1 MKKNLKTI
9 VAGSLMAAGL
19 ACAQTGLAGGSEGLH
34 QMNANTLGQW
44 GVTFGAGGNVSF
56 DSWALASGGQIYD
69 KTAKQSIGLN
79 ETAISVDANV
89 NAAIGLTN
97 WMDVG
102 VSLPIYFDMGTDTRN
117 RIGDNGMTDL
127 AIGDLEA
134 WMKFNLVGRNDG
146 FFRMAL
152 MANFYAPTGSEEAG
166 FRPRHS
172 WYLSK
177 TTTPYTL
184 GDYAAGGSLIF
195 SFNGRKVHWNTQVG
209 YVQPFN
215 TDDYSGAVTYSTAF
229 NYLPAKF
236 IDLFLEFSG
245 EAHIN
250 DMRAPIDPT
259 VDPMIIT
266 PGLRLHLSDNIDLAL
281 GVDVGARVFKNL
293 ELDPNKDMEEK
304 KGFEIN
310 VKDKKGELTYGYSSS
325 PLFAAVAAVTWNF
338 GGYNN
343 KAEQEKAR
351 IKELIE
357 KRAQEKLDSAMALVK
372 PDTLTLTKVDS
383 VVVKDTVALID
394 TVAKMDTVKTID
406 TVKTV
411 DTITVRDLVA
421 DSLNKA
427 KMDSVAA
434 VNDSL
439 ANLSADADGD
449 GVPNMVDR
457 CPDTPAGI
465 KVGADGCEVDT
476 DNDGVVDSKD
486 ACPASNPGAP
496 VDEKGCEIDEDM
508 DGIVD
513 VLDKCPATLSDVDV
527 DAEGCP
533 TNKDEDLTK
542 LQAQIKF
549 AKGKA
554 KLTKPT
560 MKVLDKVVALKMSR
574 KDLRIEVQAHT
585 DEMGVDAEDN
595 QELSEKR
602 AKAIMDYMVKKGVPS
617 KHVRAVGLGDTQLVV
632 PVKAPKKGKKFK
644 ANPKNTRV
652 VLAPHVKKP
661 KAEKPAEPAAAPAA
675 APAATAAPAA
685 PAPAAAPAAPA
696 AEAPAPAAAK

>member
-19 ACAQTGLAGGSEGLH
+19 ACAQSGIAGGSEGLR
-34 QMNANTLGQW
+34 QQNANTLGQW
-44 GVTFGAGGNVSF
+44 GVTFGTGGDLSF
-56 DSWALASGGQIYD
+56 DSWSLASGGKIYD
-69 KTAKQSIGLN
+69 RTAKEYLYLN
-79 ETAISVDANV
+79 ESAISISGNFNV
-89 NAAIGLTN
+89 AIGLTN
-97 WMDVG
+97 WMDIG
-102 VSLPIYFDMGTDTRN
+102 ANLPIYYDMGTDTRN
-117 RIGDNGMTDL
+117 RVGDNGMSDVS
-127 AIGDLEA
+127 IGDVETWL
-134 WMKFNLVGRNDG
+134 KFNLVGRNEG
-146 FFRMAL
+146 FFRLAL
-152 MANFYAPTGSEEAG
+152 MANFYFPTGSDEAG

-172 WYLSK
+172 WYLNQY
-177 TTTPYTL
+177 TTPYTA

-209 YVQPFN
+209 YVQPFD
-215 TDDYSGAVTYSTAF
+215 TDNLSGAITYSTGF

-236 IDLFLEFSG
+236 IDLFLELSG
-245 EAHIN
+245 EAHID
-250 DMRAPIDPT
+250 DMRAPVDPT

-266 PGLRLHLSDNIDLAL
+266 PGLRLHLSDNIDLAM
-281 GVDVGARVFKNL
+281 GVDIAARMFKNL
-293 ELDPNKDMEEK
+293 DFDAEKDLEGK
-304 KGFEIN
+304 KGFEIRR
-310 VKDKKGELTYGYSSS
+310 KDKKGTMVYGYSST
-325 PLFAAVAAVTWNF
+325 PLLAATAAVTWNF

-343 KAEQEKAR
+343 KAEEEKAR
-351 IKELIE
+351 IKEMVE

-383 VVVKDTVALID
+383 VVVLDTIAKLDTLKTID
-394 TVAKMDTVKTID
+394 TV

-411 DTITVRDLVA
+411 DTVTVKDLVA

-675 APAATAAPAA
+675 PAEA
-685 PAPAAAPAAPA
+685 APAAAPAAPA

>member
-1 MKKNLKTI
+1 MKNTLKTV
-9 VAGSLMAAGL
+9 VAGSLVAAGL

-44 GVTFGAGGNVSF
+44 GVTFGAGGDLSF
-56 DSWALASGGQIYD
+56 DSWALASGGYIYD
-69 KTAKQSIGLN
+69 KTAKQGLSLN
-79 ETAISVDANV
+79 ESAISISGNA

-102 VSLPIYFDMGTDTRN
+102 VNLPIYFDMGTDNKN
-117 RIGDNGMTDL
+117 RIGDNGMTDV
-127 AIGDLEA
+127 AIGDIEA
-134 WMKFNLVGRNDG
+134 WLKLNLVGRNEG

-152 MANFYAPTGSEEAG
+152 MANVYFPTGSDEAG

-172 WYLSK
+172 WYLSDY
-177 TTTPYTL
+177 TTPYTL

-195 SFNGRKVHWNTQVG
+195 SFNGRKVHWNTQIG
-209 YVQPFN
+209 YVQPFD
-215 TDDYSGAVTYSTAF
+215 TDNYSGAITYSTGF

-266 PGLRLHLSDNIDLAL
+266 PGFRLHLSDNIDLAM
-281 GVDVGARVFKNL
+281 GVDVGARIFKNL
-293 ELDPNKDMEEK
+293 EMDGEKDREEK
-304 KGFEIN
+304 NGFEIN
-310 VKDKKGELTYGYSSS
+310 VKDKKGTLTYGYSSS
-325 PLFAAVAAVTWNF
+325 PLLAATAAVTWNF

-343 KAEQEKAR
+343 KAEEEKAR
-351 IKELIE
+351 VKELIE
-357 KRAQEKLDSAMALVK
+357 KRAQEKLDSAMATVK

-383 VVVKDTVALID
+383 IVVTDTIAKLD
-394 TVAKMDTVKTID
+394 TLKTID

-411 DTITVRDLVA
+411 DTVTVKDLVA

-439 ANLSADADGD
+439 AKLSADADGD

-508 DGIVD
+508 DGVVD
-513 VLDKCPATLSDVDV
+513 VLDKCPVTLSEVEV

-661 KAEKPAEPAAAPAA
+661 KAEKPAEAAPAAEAPAAAPAA
-675 APAATAAPAA
+675 APAPA
-685 PAPAAAPAAPA
+685 
-696 AEAPAPAAAK
+696 EAPAAAK